1 MSISMSSTRLNGSI
15 KPLQGKENFSSWSI
29 DIETILL
36 RNNNAA
42 YIRNSPRA
50 TRLSTR
56 YLDEYHCKLEQYNRD
71 LEVYNAA
78 AAEFEAAAQE
88 AAA

>member
-1 MSISMSSTRLNGSI
+1 MSSTRSNGSI

-36 RNNNAA
+36 HNNNAA
-42 YIRNSPRA
+42 YIRNGPRA
-50 TRLSTR
+50 ARLSTR

-78 AAEFEAAAQE
+78 TAEFEAVAQE
-88 AAA
+88 AAT